1 MKTDIKKTKLKNVLV
16 IKPYK
21 FEDLRGSFIET
32 YNLNFFNKKINKI
45 KFVQD
50 DISISKKNVLRGIH
64 GDNKTWKLVSC
75 LQGKIYLI
83 VVNND
88 KKSKDYRKWISIIL
102 SEKNYKQVLIPP
114 KHGNAYVAL
123 TKQVIYNYKQS
134 TYYDRDSQFTIN
146 WKDPKYKF
154 KWPVK
159 KPILSLRD
167 NVTN

>member
-32 YNLNFFNKKINKI
+32 YNLNFFNKKIKKI

-88 KKSKDYRKWISIIL
+88 KKSKDYRC
-102 SEKNYKQVLIPP
+102 NM
-114 KHGNAYVAL
+114 
-123 TKQVIYNYKQS
+123 
-134 TYYDRDSQFTIN
+134 
-146 WKDPKYKF
+146 
-154 KWPVK
+154 
-159 KPILSLRD
+159 
-167 NVTN
+167 

>member
-1 MKTDIKKTKLKNVLV
+1 MNIKKTPLEGCL
-16 IKPYK
+16 I
-21 FEDLRGSFIET
+21 IE
-32 YNLNFFNKKINKI
+32 NKI
-45 KFVQD
+45 FKDDRGYFQETFHHQTYDFLPINTKFVQD
-50 DISISKKNVLRGIH
+50 NLSYSHKNVLRGIH